1 MGAALFDRNNPYAT
15 IVVSDDRM
23 TYILAFLFVLGVLV
37 FVHEL
42 GHFLVARWYGVRVHT
57 FSLGFGPKILKI
69 TRGGTEYCISIVPL
83 GGYVKLAGETVED
96 QRSGAPD
103 EFLSKSKWVRFQVY
117 LAGPIMNLLL
127 AFVVLAI
134 SMMGGAEVALYDSA
148 PPIVGT
154 VASGSPAEQVGIHVG
169 DRVLTVNGRAVE
181 TWDALSMAVVPKAN
195 MQLTIAVER
204 AGERLEFKVTPDA
217 VGRFEIGDLGLLPV
231 IRPQVSSVYPGR
243 PAERAGFKKGD
254 VLIALNGQRGL
265 RQSELIK
272 QIQQSA
278 GKSIVFTV
286 EREDASVDLAVVP
299 EGSAGAATI
308 GVQISPFETRHVDP
322 TVGQAFK
329 LSAQENWKSTLQIG
343 ETLKGLFTRET
354 QVKQLMGPL
363 GIAELSGSAAELGFG
378 ALLALM
384 AMISLNLGLLNLMPV
399 PVLDGGHI
407 AILAVEGLARRD
419 LSSRVKERILIA
431 GAALIALLMVTV
443 IYNDIARLMR

>member
-286 EREDASVDLAVVP
+286 EREDASV
-299 EGSAGAATI
+299 
-308 GVQISPFETRHVDP
+308 RHEP
-322 TVGQAFK
+322 
-329 LSAQENWKSTLQIG
+329 
-343 ETLKGLFTRET
+343 
-354 QVKQLMGPL
+354 M
-363 GIAELSGSAAELGFG
+363 
-378 ALLALM
+378 
-384 AMISLNLGLLNLMPV
+384 
-399 PVLDGGHI
+399 
-407 AILAVEGLARRD
+407 
-419 LSSRVKERILIA
+419 
-431 GAALIALLMVTV
+431 
-443 IYNDIARLMR
+443 